1 MTKAELQAMLGYILD
16 EIPTF
21 RRAASKLGYEQT
33 SDLISRGFVR
43 ACRVPESHYSSG
55 RRILR
60 LTNRGYQHISPAP
73 KGTEQ

>member
-1 MTKAELQAMLGYILD
+1 MTKAELQTMLGYILD

-33 SDLISRGFVR
+33 SDLISSGLVQ
-43 ACRVPESHYSSG
+43 ACRVPESHWSSG

-60 LTNRGYQHISPAP
+60 LTNRGHQHISPTL
-73 KGTEQ
+73 KGDE